1 MFNCIWLAW
10 GENVNSWIEW
20 RTDFSGRCLSIIL
33 LLLLIANEERNLC
46 QKKRQLMIINSEWI
60 NIFTLRWMAIFSEPQ
75 TIYCCCQ
82 VRFTKFTERK
92 KIHSGAKHIFL
103 TRESSNFN
111 HFDMTTRVF
120 RIKLNQQIRNCF
132 YYFFSAFVCC
142 TVCFTQMRIHEFTLP
157 VSSRSLSGLRF
168 STELRF
174 DGIGKLGF
182 GRFFK
187 AARACCTASWRTS
200 ILCLVQ
206 FRWDGQKTWR
216 IQVDFV

>member
-1 MFNCIWLAW
+1 
-10 GENVNSWIEW
+10 
-20 RTDFSGRCLSIIL
+20 
-33 LLLLIANEERNLC
+33 
-46 QKKRQLMIINSEWI
+46 
-60 NIFTLRWMAIFSEPQ
+60 MAIFSEPQ
-75 TIYCCCQ
+75 TVAYHSFGNSIYYCWQ
-82 VRFTKFTERK
+82 VRFTKFTKRK
-92 KIHSGAKHIFL
+92 KILSGGALHEFL

-120 RIKLNQQIRNCF
+120 SKKLNKQIRNCF
-132 YYFFSAFVCC
+132 FFACLFLLSSVAQF
-142 TVCFTQMRIHEFTLP
+142 FTQMRIHEFTLP

-200 ILCLVQ
+200 ILCSVQ
-206 FRWDGQKTWR
+206 FRWGGQKTWR
-216 IQVDFV
+216 IRFVFV